1 MLQGEIMAPR
11 TRIFVDFWNFQ
22 LSLNS
27 NSQAGYRLDWKA
39 ISPWL
44 TAQAE
49 VAVATDLAFEGTHIY
64 VSTDPGSKAEAGLRD
79 FALNVLDR
87 FPGVNVTLIERK
99 PRNPPICPN
108 CHQPIT
114 SCPHCDAP
122 MNRTVEKGVDT
133 AIVTDIFK
141 LLWENALEVI
151 VLVSSDRDYIP
162 AVQMLSSKGY
172 RVINAHLPPRG
183 MHLARTCWASID
195 LKAGLHQLERKLPP
209 K

>member
-1 MLQGEIMAPR
+1 MAPR

-44 TAQAE
+44 IAQAE

-87 FPGVNVTLIERK
+87 FAGVNVTLIERK
-99 PRNPPICPN
+99 PRNPPVCPN

-114 SCPHCDAP
+114 TCPHCGAP

-141 LLWENALEVI
+141 LVWENALEVV

-172 RVINAHLPPRG
+172 RVINAHFPPRG

-195 LKAGLHQLERKLPP
+195 LKTGLQQLERKLPP